1 MNLDSLDDAAKKYAG
16 WPERLSIIV
25 VDRGTAYAGDINL
38 LQFDPNSLIQ
48 AVTLKLLN

>member
-1 MNLDSLDDAAKKYAG
+1 MNLDSLNDAAKKYAG

-25 VDRGTAYAGDINL
+25 VDKGAAYAGDINS

-48 AVTLKLLN
+48 AITLTLLN

>member
-25 VDRGTAYAGDINL
+25 VDKGAAYAGDINSL
-38 LQFDPNSLIQ
+38 EFDPDSFIQ
-48 AVTLKLLN
+48 AITLKLLN